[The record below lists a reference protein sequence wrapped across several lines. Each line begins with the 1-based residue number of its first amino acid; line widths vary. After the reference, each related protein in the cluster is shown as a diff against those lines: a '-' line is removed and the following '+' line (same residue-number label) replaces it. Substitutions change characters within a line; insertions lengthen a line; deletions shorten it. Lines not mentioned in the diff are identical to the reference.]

1 MRAGFNGIIFSS
13 IQYHN
18 IKKYYIMSQ
27 KIAILATHG
36 FEESE
41 LKSPKEHL
49 EKQGWTTHIVSP
61 EAGTIK
67 AWAEKDWGK
76 EYSVDKTLDEV
87 DASEY
92 DALVLPGG
100 VINPDLLRTDEKAI
114 SFVQD
119 FFTQHKPVA
128 AICHGPQILISAGAV
143 NGRKMT
149 SVKSVSID
157 LKNAGAIWEDSEVVT
172 DNGLVT
178 SRTPKDLPAF
188 NAKIVEEIKEGRHE
202 DQNI

>member
-1 MRAGFNGIIFSS
+1 
-13 IQYHN
+13 
-18 IKKYYIMSQ
+18 MSK
-27 KIAILATHG
+27 KIAILATNG

-41 LKSPKEHL
+41 LKSPKEYL
-49 EKQGWTTHIVSP
+49 EQQGWTADIVSP
-61 EAGTIK
+61 ESGSIK

-76 EYSVDKTLDEV
+76 EYPVDQTLDSV
-87 DASEY
+87 SASDY

-100 VINPDLLRTDEKAI
+100 VINPDQLRTNDKAI

-119 FFTQHKPVA
+119 FFRQHKPVA
-128 AICHGPQILISAGAV
+128 AICHGPQILINAGAV
-143 NGRKMT
+143 EGRKMT
-149 SVKSVSID
+149 SVNSISID

-188 NAKIVEEIKEGRHE
+188 KAKMVEEIKEGKHE
-202 DQNI
+202 DQNL

>member
-1 MRAGFNGIIFSS
+1 
-13 IQYHN
+13 
-18 IKKYYIMSQ
+18 MSKQ
-27 KIAILATHG
+27 IAILATNG

-49 EKQGWTTHIVSP
+49 EKQGWTAHIISP
-61 EAGTIK
+61 KSGTIK

-76 EYSVDKTLDEV
+76 EYDVDKTLEE
-87 DASEY
+87 ASASDY

-100 VINPDLLRTDEKAI
+100 VINPDQLRTNERAL

-119 FFTQHKPVA
+119 FFRQHKPVA
-128 AICHGPQILISAGAV
+128 AICHGAQALINGEAV
-143 NGRKMT
+143 KGRKMT
-149 SVKSVSID
+149 SVDSISID
-157 LKNAGAIWEDSEVVT
+157 LKNAGAVWEDSEVVV

-188 NAKIVEEIKEGRHE
+188 NAKMVEEINEGKHE
-202 DQNI
+202 DQNL